1 MPRTVRWS
9 DRNAAVLRARAFRRA
24 PTPPEFR
31 LWLLLRQRPGGL
43 KFRKQH
49 PLGPY
54 TLDFYCPSAKLDIEI
69 DGDSHGMGDN
79 PDRDGRRDAWLQER
93 GLGVIRFDAAD
104 VMRDV
109 ESVVTAIL
117 LACRR

>member
-1 MPRTVRWS
+1 
-9 DRNAAVLRARAFRRA
+9 
-24 PTPPEFR
+24 
-31 LWLLLRQRPGGL
+31 LLLRQRPAGL

-54 TLDFYCPSAKLDIEI
+54 TLDFYCPAAKLVVEI
-69 DGDSHGMGDN
+69 DGDSHGMGDS
-79 PDRDGRRDAWLQER
+79 PARDRRRDAWLREQ
-93 GLGVIRFDAAD
+93 GLSVLRFDAAD

-117 LACRR
+117 FAARR

>member
-1 MPRTVRWS
+1 MARTVNWT
-9 DRNAAVLRARAFRRA
+9 DRNSAVLRARALRRA

-31 LWLLLRQRPGGL
+31 LWLLLRQRPNGL

-54 TLDFYCPSAKLDIEI
+54 TLDVYCPAAKLVGEV
-69 DGDSHGMGDN
+69 DGVSHERGDN
-79 PDRDGRRDAWLQER
+79 PARDRRRDAWLHEQ
-93 GLGVIRFDAAD
+93 GLRVLRFDASD
-104 VMRDV
+104 VMKDV

-117 LACRR
+117 LAARR

>member
-1 MPRTVRWS
+1 MPRTASWS
-9 DRNAAVLRARAFRRA
+9 DRNAAILRARALRRA

-31 LWLLLRQRPGGL
+31 LWLLLRQRPDGL

-49 PLGPY
+49 PLGSY
-54 TLDFYCPSAKLDIEI
+54 TLDFYCPAVKLVIEV
-69 DGDSHGMGDN
+69 DGDSHSMGDN
-79 PDRDGRRDAWLQER
+79 PARDRRRDAWLREQ
-93 GLGVIRFDAAD
+93 GLRVLRFDAAD

-117 LACRR
+117 LAARR

>member
-1 MPRTVRWS
+1 
-9 DRNAAVLRARAFRRA
+9 
-24 PTPPEFR
+24 
-31 LWLLLRQRPGGL
+31 LWLLLRQGPCGL
-43 KFRKQH
+43 KFRNQH

-54 TLDFYCPSAKLDIEI
+54 TLDFYCPAVKLVVEI

-79 PDRDGRRDAWLQER
+79 PARDRRRDAWLREQ
-93 GLGVIRFDAAD
+93 GLRVFRFDAAD

-117 LACRR
+117 AAALR